1 MRLILSLTAAGLAL
15 AGCAVPVV
23 APVAP
28 PPVVVAPLPAPGGLT
43 PAQRAAAT
51 TVVNREMATRLPG
64 VNVAPYTACVV
75 NNATMAELADLAGMT
90 GNSAGAATAV
100 AAIVKRPAAT
110 QCIAGVARTA

>member
-1 MRLILSLTAAGLAL
+1 MRLILSLTAAALTL

-28 PPVVVAPLPAPGGLT
+28 PIVVAPLPPAPGGLT
-43 PAQRAAAT
+43 SAQRAAAT
-51 TVVNREMATRLPG
+51 SVVNREMASRLPG
-64 VNVAPYTACVV
+64 VNVAPYSACVV

-100 AAIVKRPAAT
+100 AAIVQRPAAT
-110 QCIAGVARTA
+110 QCIAGVARTV

>member
-1 MRLILSLTAAGLAL
+1 MRLILPLTIVTLTL

-28 PPVVVAPLPAPGGLT
+28 APIIVSPGPG
-43 PAQRAAAT
+43 AVSSASRAAAT
-51 TVVNREMATRLPG
+51 SVVNREMATRLPG
-64 VNVAPYTACVV
+64 VNVAPYTSCVI
-75 NNATMAELADLAGMT
+75 NNATMAEIADLASMGSS
-90 GNSAGAATAV
+90 GGAASAV